1 MGCSAFHAWTVQAT
15 LREETVATDIKAAG
29 AFLRRVDLT
38 LRTGDAINIAIAQRM
53 RALLVTFDQ
62 NGSDRSDPWGT
73 GSRCVRRPDDNAPRA
88 VSGTMLSNGEIRQ
101 LIPAA
106 L

>member
-1 MGCSAFHAWTVQAT
+1 MVVRAM
-15 LREETVATDIKAAG
+15 LREETVAADLKTAE

-62 NGSDRSDPWGT
+62 KIATTARIL
-73 GSRCVRRPDDNAPRA
+73 A
-88 VSGTMLSNGEIRQ
+88 V
-101 LIPAA
+101 PVAVA
-106 L
+106 